1 MKFKR
6 IFATISAAAMLI
18 TSSLTATV
26 SAASDETHF
35 PFPLE
40 GVVDQNITT
49 ASTYTVAGAENVV
62 YSFTFD
68 SAGWSDA
75 KVRSNE
81 GSDGNRSLR
90 IRGTGSTSTSKG
102 LGALFTLKFG
112 NPTADGQYVISFDLY
127 REKSDDR
134 DYAALNYDGWDGAAR
149 LTGTSKWTVT
159 SLGTG
164 SNIGGAG
171 SGSWSRY
178 TATLLTYADDPQLN
192 FAVSK
197 DGELHIDNII
207 VKDTSGKVLFAESFE
222 ADGPIIAV
230 PEEDEPETPDEPGV
244 SGTRFP
250 FPLEAYL
257 EQNIKT
263 ASTFTVEGAEN
274 VVYSFSFDSKGSP
287 DAKLRAADAS
297 DGTRSMRIRGTD
309 TTSTSRGLG
318 ALFTLKFGNPTA
330 DGQYVIS
337 FDLYREASSDRD
349 YATLN
354 YDGWDGAARL
364 TGTTKWTVTPLGT
377 GSSIGGTGSGNWS
390 RYTATLSTIA
400 DDPQLNFAVAKGGEL
415 HIDNII
421 IKDTSGNVIFAESFE
436 ADGPIIAVPGEEP
449 EEPETP
455 DEPGVSGTHFPFPL
469 EAYLEQNIKTASTFT
484 VEGAEN
490 VVYSFSFDSK
500 GSPDAKLRAA
510 DASDGTRSMRI
521 RGTDTTSTSRGLGAL
536 FTLKFGNPTADGQY
550 VISFDLYREA
560 SSDRD
565 YATLNYD
572 GWDGAARL
580 TGTTKWTVTP
590 LGTGSSIGG
599 TGSGN
604 WSRYTATLSTIADDP
619 QLNFAVA
626 KGGELHIDNIIIKDT
641 SGNVIFAESFE
652 ADGPIIAVPEEEEPE
667 ENVSTIY
674 DAEFTTVRKVGNTY
688 EAVGT
693 ADRLVENEYV
703 MTSVKVKNET
713 VQGTVSVIVYTAI
726 YKDNCMVDFD
736 RQVVSADT
744 GVEMSSGTVLQIP
757 DLDDGVY
764 TMKVF
769 VWDGEFN
776 ALKDVKT
783 LGE

>member
-436 ADGPIIAVPGEEP
+436 ADGPIIAVP
-449 EEPETP
+449 
-455 DEPGVSGTHFPFPL
+455 
-469 EAYLEQNIKTASTFT
+469 
-484 VEGAEN
+484 
-490 VVYSFSFDSK
+490 
-500 GSPDAKLRAA
+500 
-510 DASDGTRSMRI
+510 
-521 RGTDTTSTSRGLGAL
+521 
-536 FTLKFGNPTADGQY
+536 
-550 VISFDLYREA
+550 
-560 SSDRD
+560 
-565 YATLNYD
+565 
-572 GWDGAARL
+572 
-580 TGTTKWTVTP
+580 
-590 LGTGSSIGG
+590 
-599 TGSGN
+599 
-604 WSRYTATLSTIADDP
+604 
-619 QLNFAVA
+619 
-626 KGGELHIDNIIIKDT
+626 
-641 SGNVIFAESFE
+641 
-652 ADGPIIAVPEEEEPE
+652 EEEEPE